1 MSTGLALSLLILV
14 IASMIIGIGTALES
28 WPKKR
33 KIQNKVNSEMV
44 RLALKKKYK
53 K

>member
-1 MSTGLALSLLILV
+1 MSTGLALSLLILL
-14 IASMIIGIGTALES
+14 IGLAIIGIGTALES

>member
-1 MSTGLALSLLILV
+1 MPTGLALSLLILL
-14 IASMIIGIGTALES
+14 IAAMIIGIGTAVES

-44 RLALKKKYK
+44 RLALKNKYK